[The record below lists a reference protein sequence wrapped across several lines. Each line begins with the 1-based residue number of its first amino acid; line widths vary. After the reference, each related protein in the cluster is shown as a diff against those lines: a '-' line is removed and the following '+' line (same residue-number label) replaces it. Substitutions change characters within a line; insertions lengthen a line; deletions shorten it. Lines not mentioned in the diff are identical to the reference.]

1 MAGFLEVEADLSAA
15 LRRVSDRTE
24 LVEVT
29 AQAEVG
35 LDVRLDR
42 TTTQVSPAPRIAGA
56 VFRAWAGDHWEE
68 VAASRLE
75 PGPLSTVTDKLLD
88 RLGQTTEHRR
98 PPPGQAPSDRREAP
112 SPPGKPLRDIDP
124 DSLLELGRT
133 WQGWALE
140 TAGIVDAQVVLG
152 GHEDRRLYLNSLGG
166 RRFQTLPRAIAV
178 VVPIAMEN
186 GNVEYEAARAGG
198 LGGAEVFK
206 QITEEGVRT
215 KAREALDLLHA
226 AAPPSGTLN
235 VILDPSTS
243 GTFAHES
250 FGHGT
255 EADQFVRERSYL
267 KPLFGSVVAPEEVS
281 IIDDGSLP
289 GGFGTLYFDDEGTP
303 TQRTLL
309 IDRGRFVGALHDR
322 TTAEALGARPT
333 GNARRSDYLSRVWV
347 RMTNTM
353 VAGGDRSLDEL
364 IQEARDG
371 VLLETSTSGIEDPLG
386 GLMQIRVKKGHRI
399 EHGTL
404 GRLVS
409 SMALSGRVLDVLR
422 EIRGVGKA
430 TGSDVELGFCGK
442 GHSDYIP
449 VGSGGPYLLTRA
461 TVGRA

>member
-1 MAGFLEVEADLSAA
+1 MAEFLEVEGDLSAA
-15 LRRVSDRTE
+15 LRRVSDHTE
-24 LVEVT
+24 FVEVT

-35 LDVRLDR
+35 FDVRLDR
-42 TTTQVSPAPRIAGA
+42 TTTHLSPAPRIAGA

-75 PGPLSTVTDKLLD
+75 RGPLSTVTDELVG
-88 RLGQTTEHRR
+88 RLGSKADRR
-98 PPPGQAPSDRREAP
+98 RAPPGRPPSDRREAP
-112 SPPGKPLRDIDP
+112 APTGKSIRTADP
-124 DSLLELGRT
+124 ESLLELGRA
-133 WQGWALE
+133 WKAWALDVP
-140 TAGIVDAQVVLG
+140 GIVDVQVALG
-152 GHEDRRLYLNSLGG
+152 GHEDQRLYLNSAGG
-166 RRFQTLPRAIAV
+166 RRLQTLPRTFAV
-178 VVPIAMEN
+178 VAPVAMEN
-186 GNVEYEAARAGG
+186 GKVEFEAARAGG
-198 LGGAEVFK
+198 LGGTEIFD
-206 QITEEGVRT
+206 QISEDRVRQ
-215 KAREALDLLHA
+215 KAREALELLQA
-226 AAPPSGTLN
+226 AEPPSGTLN

-267 KPLFGSVVAPEEVS
+267 KPLFGTVVAPEELS
-281 IIDDGSLP
+281 ILDDGRCP
-289 GGFGTLYFDDEGTP
+289 GGFGTIYFDDEGTP
-303 TQRTLL
+303 AQRTLL

-322 TTAEALGARPT
+322 TTAEALGGRPT
-333 GNARRSDYLSRVWV
+333 GNARRSDYLGRVWV

-364 IQEARDG
+364 LQEARDG
-371 VLLETSTSGIEDPLG
+371 VVLETATSGIEDPLG

-399 EHGTL
+399 EHGSL

-422 EIRGVGKA
+422 DVRGVGR
-430 TGSDVELGFCGK
+430 SDEPELDMGFCGK